1 MDSIQ
6 IKDKQFTVSIKEQDI
21 QKEVIRVA
29 NEINRDLADK
39 NPLFLSVLNG
49 SFMFTADLLKH
60 ITIPCE
66 ISFVKLASYQGV
78 TSTGVIKEVI
88 GLNEDIAGRTVV
100 IVEDIVDTGLTMQ
113 RLLETLGTRNPCLLY
128 TSCPRC
134 HTLTTEPVCDFCSD
148 ATRDNTR
155 LCVVESV
162 ADQKA
167 LEASLSYRG
176 GYFVLMG
183 RINPLE
189 GTEPERLGV
198 SMLLQRI
205 HQDQVSEL
213 ILATS
218 YTPEGDVTAHMICLL
233 YTSQLDVLVF

>member
-1 MDSIQ
+1 MADTITHPDARIAKLEELFASLPGLGPRSAARLVSDLLTSRRAEARA
-6 IKDKQFTVSIKEQDI
+6 IKD
-21 QKEVIRVA
+21 
-29 NEINRDLADK
+29 
-39 NPLFLSVLNG
+39 
-49 SFMFTADLLKH
+49 
-60 ITIPCE
+60 
-66 ISFVKLASYQGV
+66 
-78 TSTGVIKEVI
+78 
-88 GLNEDIAGRTVV
+88 GLE
-100 IVEDIVDTGLTMQ
+100 
-113 RLLETLGTRNPCLLY
+113 ETLARVHH
-128 TSCPRC
+128 CPRG

-218 YTPEGDVTAHMICLL
+218 YTPEGDVTAHMIAGIVRKHFPEVRVTRLSKGL
-233 YTSQLDVLVF
+233 PTGVELEYADVASIASAVFSRR